1 MDMKVIPAID
11 IMGGSCVQL
20 VGGKPETRK
29 DYGDPAVRALQW
41 KDAGA
46 DIIHLVDLDATLGT
60 GDNIETVLDVKKRS
74 GLPVEFGGGI
84 RSLASARTLLDRLDA
99 RDRIIIGTLAVS
111 EYPHFH
117 TLKDLDADKERI
129 IVSVD
134 SKDGFVAVRG
144 WTAKTHHKTR
154 EVMEACGD
162 FCWGFLYTNV
172 DVEGQMMGIDEEKMR
187 SIVGATKKPVII
199 SGGISTKKD
208 VDACKKAGAWGVVL
222 GKALYE
228 GKITLKEAQDRSDPT
243 EGRLYQ

>member
-1 MDMKVIPAID
+1 
-11 IMGGSCVQL
+11 
-20 VGGKPETRK
+20 
-29 DYGDPAVRALQW
+29 
-41 KDAGA
+41 
-46 DIIHLVDLDATLGT
+46 
-60 GDNIETVLDVKKRS
+60 
-74 GLPVEFGGGI
+74 
-84 RSLASARTLLDRLDA
+84 
-99 RDRIIIGTLAVS
+99 
-111 EYPHFH
+111 
-117 TLKDLDADKERI
+117 
-129 IVSVD
+129 
-134 SKDGFVAVRG
+134 
-144 WTAKTHHKTR
+144 
-154 EVMEACGD
+154 MEACGD